1 LRQKPV
7 RLALPKTRP
16 TLFEKIRQKPVRLAL
31 PKTRPT
37 LFGKILGGVF
47 EPNEIKTDHES

>member
-1 LRQKPV
+1 MPGGVFCFLFVASKPV

-16 TLFEKIRQKPVRLAL
+16 TLYE
-31 PKTRPT
+31 
-37 LFGKILGGVF
+37 KILGGIF